1 MLRLIDNPIPWPNG
15 ARCAVAFTWDM
26 DADSN
31 LHLYNPTRA
40 DTLVGTASM
49 LRYGPNIA
57 IKRLVTVYRHLGF
70 KQTFFLPGWCIET
83 YPEAVDLLLE
93 QNHEIGLHG
102 YLHERC
108 NDLSCEDERYWL
120 ERGLRA
126 YESHMGFM
134 PKGWRAPTYTFSK
147 NSLDLLIE
155 AGFEYDSSLMGDDQ
169 PHLIASDQGSLVE
182 LPVSWTLDDWPQ
194 YMHNEDFEFMMPIK
208 APQSATPVYEAEFE
222 AAWQYGGLWIAI
234 WHPFLS
240 GRLSRVNAM
249 LEMIERM
256 QEKGDVWFATLE
268 EIAKHTSELVQSGKW
283 SARTDRLPFCNSPI
297 NALNRL

>member
-1 MLRLIDNPIPWPNG
+1 M
-15 ARCAVAFTWDM
+15 
-26 DADSN
+26 
-31 LHLYNPTRA
+31 
-40 DTLVGTASM
+40 
-49 LRYGPNIA
+49 
-57 IKRLVTVYRHLGF
+57 
-70 KQTFFLPGWCIET
+70 
-83 YPEAVDLLLE
+83 
-93 QNHEIGLHG
+93 
-102 YLHERC
+102 
-108 NDLSCEDERYWL
+108 
-120 ERGLRA
+120 
-126 YESHMGFM
+126 
-134 PKGWRAPTYTFSK
+134 
-147 NSLDLLIE
+147 IE

-268 EIAKHTSELVQSGKW
+268 EIAKHTLEVVQSGKW

-297 NALNRL
+297 NALNRLLTVRLFNSHSICNHKIGACAVDMNCEQICLWSILIVRSEALFLQYVTILDAGRQRGEG